1 MLKVHQFIKN
11 SILGI
16 VDFFYPLFQKIMPLQ
31 TFRYAACGGGNTV
44 LDISLFFVSYNFI
57 VKKTPVHI
65 GWLTVSPH
73 IASFIIGFC
82 VTFPIG
88 FYLSR
93 YVVFQ
98 ETSVAKREQLRKYF
112 MVVLGC
118 LFLNYGFLK
127 VFVEIFHWY
136 PTPSKIVTTLFV
148 VIFSYFS
155 QKHYTFKA
163 GKLELD

>member
-1 MLKVHQFIKN
+1 MRKLHENIR
-11 SILGI
+11 SMILRV
-16 VDFFYPLFQKIMPLQ
+16 VDLFYPLFRRVMPLK
-31 TFRYAACGGGNTV
+31 TYRYAACGGFNTL
-44 LDISLFFVSYNFI
+44 LDITLFFISYNFI
-57 VKKTPVHI
+57 LEKQAIHI
-65 GWLTVSPH
+65 SFLTIGPH
-73 IASFIIGFC
+73 IAAFLLGFC

-98 ETSVAKREQLRKYF
+98 ETSVPKRAQLKKYF

-127 VFVEIFHWY
+127 LFVDVFGWY
-136 PTPSKIVTTLFV
+136 PTPSKLATTVFV
-148 VIFSYFS
+148 VAFSYVT

-163 GKLELD
+163 VAQG